1 LPVSAKSGREG
12 TKTAAIAMLARNK
25 NGKICFNPTFM
36 IKFQYLEQKSYCLI
50 QMYND
55 FEKNH
60 YFFNTFL
67 NKYSI
72 FKKFVILNEILIG
85 KMFNK

>member
-36 IKFQYLEQKSYCLI
+36 IKFQIFRIKFLW
-50 QMYND
+50 
-55 FEKNH
+55 
-60 YFFNTFL
+60 FNT
-67 NKYSI
+67 N
-72 FKKFVILNEILIG
+72 V
-85 KMFNK
+85 